1 MHVVFF
7 HCLLQNYEKKVIIN
21 KNILLMTA
29 EKNLVIMR
37 IEKGIS
43 NNIMIISI
51 INNMLIRMNIKH
63 DEMH

>member
-1 MHVVFF
+1 
-7 HCLLQNYEKKVIIN
+7 
-21 KNILLMTA
+21 MTA